1 MPRILLCW
9 KELGALG
16 QLPGPAAL
24 PWPLQG
30 IPHLQFYPVII
41 PSQPLSDVSWSH
53 PGREVRTGLG
63 VHGKLSTPSGSAELC
78 RQLGQRWEFW
88 HLPPELGHCRTSL
101 RSPAH
106 EEGHFNQEES
116 TLIPP
121 GPQLLV
127 LRAAGDV
134 FPSQPSPCCSFWS
147 HLWTGGSVHEGVPA
161 AIPGAQHSQNPRISE
176 GGKAFQGH

>member
-1 MPRILLCW
+1 MPRIPLCW

-24 PWPLQG
+24 PWPLPG

-53 PGREVRTGLG
+53 LGREARTGLG

-78 RQLGQRWEFW
+78 RQLGQCWEFW

-134 FPSQPSPCCSFWS
+134 SFPAQLLLQLLVSSLDWRLSARGSASSNSWGSTFTESQDP
-147 HLWTGGSVHEGVPA
+147 
-161 AIPGAQHSQNPRISE
+161 
-176 GGKAFQGH
+176 